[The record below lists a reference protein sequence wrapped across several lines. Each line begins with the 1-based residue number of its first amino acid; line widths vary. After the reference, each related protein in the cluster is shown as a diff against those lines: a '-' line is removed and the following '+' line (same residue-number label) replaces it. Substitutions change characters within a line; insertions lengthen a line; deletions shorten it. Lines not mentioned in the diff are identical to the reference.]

1 MLMARPT
8 LVSST
13 SAPDC
18 WATCATANAIES
30 SVRMPVM
37 SSFLPSSSTSLPNLR
52 TGGGIVALRG
62 AAGRGAATLG
72 RAMMVHLYDYAV
84 PVADAASGVPNLRES
99 LAGLGDEERKAL
111 LGGLFKVERM
121 PGTMERLST
130 LVTDLEA
137 SFGDLL
143 TLLDNA
149 ARVRRFVAIDEAKA
163 VLDRYLPESAIAG
176 THDWDVARLHEPYGD
191 GSYHGK
197 LLKRVRKQLRSVS
210 SREALVTPFLLRR
223 EWGR

>member
-1 MLMARPT
+1 
-8 LVSST
+8 
-13 SAPDC
+13 
-18 WATCATANAIES
+18 
-30 SVRMPVM
+30 
-37 SSFLPSSSTSLPNLR
+37 
-52 TGGGIVALRG
+52 
-62 AAGRGAATLG
+62 
-72 RAMMVHLYDYAV
+72 MMVHLYDYAV
-84 PVADAASGVPNLRES
+84 PAAGTQPGIPNLREA
-99 LAGLGDEERKAL
+99 LAALEDEDRKAL

-130 LVTDLEA
+130 LVNDLDA

-143 TLLDNA
+143 ILLDNGT
-149 ARVRRFVAIDEAKA
+149 RVRRFVAIDEAKV
-163 VLDRYLPESAIAG
+163 VLDRFLPESAIDG

-210 SREALVTPFLLRR
+210 SRDALVTPFLLRR